1 MPAKPSE
8 RRHPPPP
15 AVIIAGGRSSRMGIA
30 KPGLILGGRPML
42 DRIVARLA
50 PQVASL
56 ALNLNT
62 EPATAL
68 SADLPV
74 IADTI
79 PGFFG
84 PLAGILTAMRHVQ
97 RTAPNAMHV
106 LTVPTDTPFFPS
118 ELAAGLANALT
129 SGEEI
134 AVAWSD
140 GAMHPLFALWPVALA
155 DDLETWIRT
164 DDKRRVRAFIA
175 RHRSTAVDFPLIAT
189 RAGPLDPFFNIN
201 TPDELQQAEAWLH
214 HVEDR
219 NP

>member
-30 KPGLILGGRPML
+30 KAGLILGGRPML

-56 ALNLNT
+56 ALNLNA

-134 AVAWSD
+134 AVASSD
-140 GAMHPLFALWPVALA
+140 GALSVSEMPWNEPLPEHLPS
-155 DDLETWIRT
+155 EPI
-164 DDKRRVRAFIA
+164 
-175 RHRSTAVDFPLIAT
+175 STVSPTRKLICMILFSVP
-189 RAGPLDPFFNIN
+189 GGIDPGAI
-201 TPDELQQAEAWLH
+201 PPMSA
-214 HVEDR
+214 
-219 NP
+219 